1 MSEHLHVKSLSEKI
15 QQARQSSYD
24 QALST
29 LTQQESDFYTALK
42 NVQTDFL
49 KDFKQLITAA
59 LSELN
64 SSQPTLTTAA
74 EKVQKLELE
83 LATVLD
89 TKLDQALLKL
99 SKENSRHMQQVSIM
113 SDVQKTVIW
122 TFGIMLVVTLSALL
136 AVVYRLQIW
145 LPFLIV
151 FAVILASIGITY
163 ALMLMQAQKA
173 ENN

>member
-1 MSEHLHVKSLSEKI
+1 MSENLQVKSLSETI
-15 QQARQSSYD
+15 QQARQNSYD

-29 LTQQESDFYTALK
+29 LTQQESDFNTALK

-74 EKVQKLELE
+74 EKVQTLELE
-83 LATVLD
+83 LARVLD
-89 TKLDQALLKL
+89 TKLNQTLLKL

-113 SDVQKTVIW
+113 SDVQKIVIV
-122 TFGIMLVVTLSALL
+122 TFGVMLTLTLSALL
-136 AVVYRLQIW
+136 AVVTRLQIW
-145 LPFLIV
+145 LPFLIF
-151 FAVILASIGITY
+151 FAAILVIIGITY
-163 ALMLMQAQKA
+163 ALLLMQAQKA

>member
-1 MSEHLHVKSLSEKI
+1 MSENLQAKSLSETI
-15 QQARQSSYD
+15 QQARQNSHD
-24 QALST
+24 KALST
-29 LTQQESDFYTALK
+29 LTQQESDFNTALK

-49 KDFKQLITAA
+49 KDFKQLITTA

-64 SSQPTLTTAA
+64 NSQPKLTTAA
-74 EKVQKLELE
+74 EKVQTLEIE

-89 TKLDQALLKL
+89 TKLNQTLLKL

-113 SDVQKTVIW
+113 SESQKIVIV
-122 TFGIMLVVTLSALL
+122 TFGIMLTLTFSALI
-136 AVVYRLQIW
+136 AVVYRLQVW

-151 FAVILASIGITY
+151 FAVILAIIGIIY
-163 ALMLMQAQKA
+163 ALLLMQSQKA

>member
-1 MSEHLHVKSLSEKI
+1 MSENLHVKSLSEKI
-15 QQARQSSYD
+15 QQAQQTSYD
-24 QALST
+24 KALST
-29 LTQQESDFYTALK
+29 LTQQESDFNTALK

-49 KDFKQLITAA
+49 KNFKQLITGA

-74 EKVQKLELE
+74 EKVQALELE

-89 TKLDQALLKL
+89 TKLDQTLIKL
-99 SKENSRHMQQVSIM
+99 QIENSRHMQQVSIM
-113 SDVQKTVIW
+113 SDVQKMVIW

-145 LPFLIV
+145 LPFLMISV
-151 FAVILASIGITY
+151 VILLGIGITY
-163 ALMLMQAQKA
+163 ALLLMQAQKA
-173 ENN
+173 ENK

>member
-1 MSEHLHVKSLSEKI
+1 MSENLHVKSLSEKI
-15 QQARQSSYD
+15 QQAQQSSYE

-29 LTQQESDFYTALK
+29 LTQQESDFNTALE

-49 KDFKQLITAA
+49 KNFKQLITAA

-74 EKVQKLELE
+74 EKVRTLELE

-99 SKENSRHMQQVSIM
+99 QTENSRHMQQVSIM
-113 SDVQKTVIW
+113 SESQKIVIV
-122 TFGIMLVVTLSALL
+122 TFGIMLTLTLSALL
-136 AVVYRLQIW
+136 AVVTRLQIW
-145 LPFLIV
+145 LPFLIF
-151 FAVILASIGITY
+151 FAAILLIIGITY